1 MSRRLTQYRGGGY
14 DGCHW
19 EWNFFMDIDGEH
31 HDISGS
37 YYYTVFHDIFSSG
50 RCGISKASDKYKLN
64 DRQYVYDLD
73 NPDEVKDFVTE
84 SQPQLVLGVAKYIEE
99 NTDVD
104 MKLTCPICEQEWCA
118 DEIMLHPHDYKGYGG
133 TAIAHESY
141 LCNECHGINSCA
153 YCREFYDP
161 EYQESEAKYHEV
173 DSIIDE
179 NGYCM
184 DCWDHSP
191 PVPIVPDPR
200 QLALNFN

>member
-19 EWNFFMDIDGEH
+19 EWNFFMEIDGEH

-84 SQPQLVLGVAKYIEE
+84 SQPSLVLSVAKYIEE
-99 NTDVD
+99 HTDID
-104 MKLTCPICEQEWCA
+104 MKLTCPICECEHWA
-118 DEIMLHPHDYKGYGG
+118 DDIMLDPDDYQGNGG
-133 TAIAHESY
+133 IGIVYNSY
-141 LCNECHGINSCA
+141 LCQECYSMHSCC
-153 YCREFYDP
+153 YCGEYYSPD
-161 EYQESEAKYHEV
+161 YQESEAKYHEV

-184 DCWDHSP
+184 NCWDHSP

-200 QLALNFN
+200 QLALNLS